1 MNDDYYSLTRLQ
13 LDVLKEIGNIGAGNA
28 ATALAQMINDKVDMS
43 IPEVGILAFN
53 EVAELVGG
61 ADAHVIGIYLTVEG
75 EAPANILFLIAMDR
89 ACALVDMLLG
99 KPENTTNAANLTE
112 LDLSALQEVGN
123 IIAATYLNAL
133 SSFTGL
139 KFVWSVPALAI
150 DMAGAVMDSILAL
163 FGVMGDHVLLLKT
176 EFKKNQ
182 TGLVGNFFLL
192 PNVGSL
198 EIILSALGVSKNG

>member
-1 MNDDYYSLTRLQ
+1 MNDNYYSLTRLQ

-28 ATALAQMINDKVDMS
+28 ATALAQMINGKIDMS
-43 IPEVGILAFN
+43 IPEVGILAFD

-61 ADAHVIGIYLTVEG
+61 ADAHVVGIYLTAEG
-75 EAPANILFLIAMDR
+75 EAPVNILFLIAMDR

-99 KPENTTNAANLTE
+99 KPENTTNYANLTE
-112 LDLSALQEVGN
+112 LELSALQEVGN
-123 IIAATYLNAL
+123 ILAATYLNAL

-139 KFVWSVPALAI
+139 KFAWSVPALAI

-163 FGVMGDHVLLLKT
+163 FGVMGDHILLLKT

-182 TGLVGNFFLL
+182 MDLVGNFFLL